1 MVSVFSS
8 NLFLF
13 NIYDIYFTPGL
24 TLTFGNLRRPFYAVV
39 PPSIDSLEKF
49 YLAGFQDTLQFLK
62 LSGLIQ
68 CEACKTLTKEDYK
81 TLTKEDCAKCKEL
94 EKQAEDSNLPESLRQ
109 VFQEVRQPEA
119 SAGGFLSWLIQSIR
133 SSMAWLLT
141 LSY

>member
-1 MVSVFSS
+1 MVSLFSS

-13 NIYDIYFTPGL
+13 NIYDICFSPGL
-24 TLTFGNLRRPFYAVV
+24 TLTFGNLRRLFYAVV
-39 PPSIDSLEKF
+39 PPSIDLMEEIYLEG
-49 YLAGFQDTLQFLK
+49 YQDALQFLK

-68 CEACKTLTKEDYK
+68 CEECKTLTKEDYK

-109 VFQEVRQPEA
+109 VFQEARQSEA
-119 SAGGFLSWLIQSIR
+119 TDSGFLSQLIQTIR
-133 SSMAWLLT
+133 SSLAWLLT